1 MAVRESQSLVPMLM
15 AMVMIVIVIVIVMV
29 ERVIVLRLTMSV
41 VCCMFGVDV

>member
-15 AMVMIVIVIVIVMV
+15 AMVMIVIVIVMV